1 MDWSDCLI
9 AFGLIAVAMMYY
21 YQNVINKLQT
31 AHNKALGECQRKLL
45 HEGKFS
51 FRDVDHPLKEE
62 EYNKDLKAGIYNDAQ
77 AVLNAEHY
85 LRVGPKAGDGTVERS
100 LVPGGGSV
108 VRLWTSPALNRR
120 TALQLENMRLF
131 NDGPTKWKIPVETFR
146 RARGVMERFIF
157 PNEVYVDVA
166 ATLLGRKSAT
176 AGYVDKKIVSAI
188 IQFAEANK
196 S

>member
-9 AFGLIAVAMMYY
+9 AFGLVAVAMKYHH
-21 YQNVINKLQT
+21 QNVVNELQT
-31 AHNKALGECQRKLL
+31 AHNKALGEYQRKLL
-45 HEGKFS
+45 HEGNFL

-62 EYNKDLKAGIYNDAQ
+62 DYNKDLKAGIYNDAH
-77 AVLNAEHY
+77 AVLNVEHF
-85 LRVGPKAGDGTVERS
+85 LRVGPVAGDGTISRH

-108 VRLWTSPALNRR
+108 VRLWTSPAVSRR
-120 TALQLENMRLF
+120 TILQLENMKLF
-131 NDGPTKWKIPVETFR
+131 NDGPSKWKIPVEIFR
-146 RARGVMERFIF
+146 RARGLMERFVF

-176 AGYVDKKIVSAI
+176 AGHVDQEIVSAI
-188 IQFAEANK
+188 VRFAEANK